1 MYNLFHRVQK
11 TSKEKSEKVSIRD
24 EIANS
29 KWHIGIYCTFFHGKI
44 EKSHLAIK
52 KKLILSVS
60 TSKNVCT
67 FVSE

>member
-11 TSKEKSEKVSIRD
+11 TSKEKSEKVSLRD

-29 KWHIGIYCTFFHGKI
+29 KWHIGIYCPFFHGKI

-52 KKLILSVS
+52 KS
-60 TSKNVCT
+60 
-67 FVSE
+67 